1 MSEASKA
8 IKKVT
13 LELGGKSP
21 LVVFSDVDIV
31 EAVEWAMFGCFWT
44 NGQICSSTSR
54 LLVQE
59 DIAPALLDRLKKETE
74 KISVGGKMR
83 VITIV
88 LKMDTLFDSILLIL
102 SLPSKIH
109 SLKKIHRWDHS

>member
-1 MSEASKA
+1 MSEASKH

-21 LVVFSDVDIV
+21 LVIFSDVDLV

-59 DIAPALLDRLKKETE
+59 DIAPALFERLKKEAE
-74 KISVGGKMR
+74 KIYVGGNCY
-83 VITIV
+83 
-88 LKMDTLFDSILLIL
+88 LLLSIIIILVL
-102 SLPSKIH
+102 SLLLLLYILNKNKPHEKV
-109 SLKKIHRWDHS
+109 K